1 MNTPKRIL
9 PIIIFAQFAGTSLWF
24 AGNAV
29 LNQLVV
35 SWGIPSNTLAS
46 VTSAV
51 QFGFIVGT
59 FVFALLSIADRF
71 RPSAV
76 FFLCAILG
84 GVANLSIVYLPAD
97 YTILLIA
104 RFTTGFFLAGIYP
117 IGMKIAHDWFEGKL
131 GKALGFLV
139 GALVLGSAFPHLLN
153 HFGSSAAWEKVMIGT
168 SAIAV
173 IGGLLVLLL
182 VGDGPNRKAPAR
194 FAPTQFISVFKNKE
208 FRAAAF
214 GYFGH
219 MWELYAFWAFVPVM
233 IRYYNVYQ
241 QGLIQVSLWTFIV
254 MAIGALS
261 STFGGIWSIKL
272 GSTKTAMWFLAV
284 SAVCCLASP
293 FFYELSR
300 PMFLSALVVWG
311 FAVIGDSAQLSS
323 LNAQTAPKEWVG
335 TALTVAVS
343 IGFLLT
349 IPSIYLLDYLN
360 QVIDTKYIM
369 TCLAVGPILGL
380 FSTRKL
386 LKKNLT

>member
-1 MNTPKRIL
+1 MSTPKRIL

-29 LNQLVV
+29 LNQLIHR
-35 SWGIPSNTLAS
+35 WDIPADALAS

-71 RPSAV
+71 KPSV
-76 FFLCAILG
+76 IFFLCAILG
-84 GVANLSIVYLPAD
+84 GAANLSIVYLNPD
-97 YTILLIA
+97 YLTLLAA

-117 IGMKIAHDWFEGKL
+117 IGMKIAHDWFEGRL

-153 HFGSSAAWEKVMIGT
+153 HFGHSASWEKVMLGT
-168 SAIAV
+168 TAIAV
-173 IGGLLVLLL
+173 LGGFLVFLF
-182 VGDGPNRKAPAR
+182 VGDGPNRKRSAR

-208 FRAAAF
+208 FRSAAF

-219 MWELYAFWAFVPVM
+219 MWELYAFWAFVPIM

-241 QGLIQVSLWTFIV
+241 QDLIYVSYWTFII
-254 MAIGALS
+254 MAVGAIS
-261 STFGGIWSIKL
+261 SALGGVWSIKY
-272 GSTKTAMWFLAV
+272 GSTKTAIWFLAL
-284 SAVCCLASP
+284 SAACCLVSP
-293 FFYELSR
+293 FIYDLPS
-300 PMFLSALVVWG
+300 PLFLGVLVIWG

-343 IGFLLT
+343 IGFLIT

-360 QVIDTKYIM
+360 QVFDTKWIM
-369 TCLAVGPILGL
+369 IFLAIGPILGL
-380 FSTRKL
+380 LSTRKL
-386 LKKNLT
+386 LKKI